1 MPGSSQKYISII
13 QSQSKAQWDFSLANL
28 KYLAKLMWNSSTE
41 AVSKIKKFLNYKSCA
56 VYTITITI
64 LR

>member
-1 MPGSSQKYISII
+1 
-13 QSQSKAQWDFSLANL
+13 
-28 KYLAKLMWNSSTE
+28 MWNSSTE